1 MPPSLKER
9 SGGHATQNPL
19 AVFFYLL
26 LRDKLTAG
34 EVERL
39 VQEVEEAPPGTVS
52 QLSNGWV
59 GRMAEDYAARLTP
72 FALPPPLTDKK

>member
-1 MPPSLKER
+1 MTPPTVKER

-19 AVFFYLL
+19 TVFLYLL
-26 LRDKLTAG
+26 LRDHVPAG
-34 EVERL
+34 VIERL
-39 VQEVEEAPPGTVS
+39 VQEVETAPPGVTT

-72 FALPPPLTDKK
+72 FVFPPPDAK